1 MPNVAWGWLAEKTLL
16 AGSSVG
22 AWARPTTL
30 HPMTAAV
37 QDTPEEAVSR
47 PVCLAFQLGWD
58 IGRLYQVA
66 TIYRPLNYS
75 AGAKLL
81 SQRDFGGTLNTERRL
96 ASVSA
101 GLKRLEGAFD
111 TAGLRRP
118 SLGEV
123 LAKYTRGAPK
133 EELRE
138 AVYRLQVELLITT
151 QAADPRLG
159 SAYNL
164 GRALADTALGADL
177 KELRRLFNFYRV
189 NGLREELRQLSSSFP
204 PHAAQSVSHSL
215 CIWQCALTPRLKKR
229 ASGQGAEQALPRQAE
244 VWRALLSGERAGTD
258 RLQIAD
264 YQQAANKL
272 VSNASTVARSVIRR
286 YWLPLLTGL
295 AVAIGGV
302 VLAVKV
308 GGTAAVIT
316 GVGAAASALGIS
328 WKGVAT
334 TLGNLA
340 NHLRAPLWGAEL
352 DMAIALAITV
362 PETLSAYKELP
373 EERQLCEAARPP
385 RRSRLQRFGH
395 WIKTLGTDK

>member
-1 MPNVAWGWLAEKTLL
+1 MTHLPPL
-16 AGSSVG
+16 
-22 AWARPTTL
+22 
-30 HPMTAAV
+30 TAAV

-58 IGRLYQVA
+58 MSRLYQVA
-66 TIYRPLNYS
+66 TIQRRLNYK

-111 TAGLRRP
+111 TAGLQRP
-118 SLGEV
+118 SLSGV
-123 LAKYTRGAPK
+123 LAKYTGGAPK

-138 AVYRLQVELLITT
+138 AVYRLQVEVLITT

-164 GRALADTALGADL
+164 GRALADTALGTDL
-177 KELRRLFNFYRV
+177 KELRKLFDFYRI
-189 NGLREELRQLSSSFP
+189 NGLREELRQLASSFP
-204 PHAAQSVSHSL
+204 PHAAQAVSHSL
-215 CIWQCALTPRLKKR
+215 CIWQCALTPRLRKR
-229 ASGQGAEQALPRQAE
+229 ASGQGAEQGLPRQAE
-244 VWRALLSGERAGTD
+244 IWRALLSGERAGTD
-258 RLQIAD
+258 RLKIAD
-264 YQQAANKL
+264 YQEAAKKL
-272 VSNASTVARSVIRR
+272 VANASTVSWSVIRT
-286 YWLPLLTGL
+286 YWLALLIGL
-295 AVAIGGV
+295 AVIVGGV
-302 VLAVKV
+302 VLAVQV
-308 GGTAAVIT
+308 GGAAGVVT

-352 DMAIALAITV
+352 DITIAVAITV
-362 PETLSAYKELP
+362 PETLTAYNALP
-373 EERQLCEAARPP
+373 EDRQLCEAARPP
-385 RRSRLQRFGH
+385 QRNRLQRIG
-395 WIKTLGTDK
+395 LRARR